1 MKKNKIN
8 LKIITQQKVVF
19 EDNVD
24 AFYTTAEDG
33 AIGIL
38 PNHTPLICAL
48 KVGVTKAISD
58 KNKND
63 NAVFITTM
71 GGILQFKDNQ
81 AVILTDLAELGDD
94 IDETRAHAAY
104 ERAKAKLA
112 AHAEKNEIL
121 RAQFALAKAIARI
134 TAAKRGR

>member
-1 MKKNKIN
+1 MKDNKIN

-19 EDNVD
+19 EKNVD
-24 AFYTTAEDG
+24 AFYTMAEDG

-38 PNHTPLICAL
+38 ANHTPLICAL
-48 KVGVTKAISD
+48 KVGVTKAVLD
-58 KNKND
+58 KNSKGD
-63 NAVFITTM
+63 DGTVFITTM

-134 TAAKRGR
+134 TAA

>member
-1 MKKNKIN
+1 MLKNKIN

-19 EDNVD
+19 ENDID
-24 AFYTTAEDG
+24 AFYTTAQDG
-33 AIGIL
+33 RIGIL
-38 PNHTPLICAL
+38 PNHTPLVCAL
-48 KVGVTKAISD
+48 DIGVTKVVAKD
-58 KNKND
+58 
-63 NAVFITTM
+63 AEPVFITTI
-71 GGILQFKDNQ
+71 GGILQFKDNR

-112 AHAEKNEIL
+112 AHTEKTEIL

-134 TAAKRGR
+134 TAAKRGH

>member
-1 MKKNKIN
+1 MEKNKIN

-33 AIGIL
+33 AIGLL

-48 KVGVTKAISD
+48 KVGVTKAVPE
-58 KNKND
+58 KG
-63 NAVFITTM
+63 AEPVFITTM

-81 AVILTDLAELGDD
+81 AVILTDLAELGCD

-112 AHAEKNEIL
+112 AHSEKNEIL